1 MSEFSRRDMLSAAA
15 AGGMVAAAT
24 STDGLAEGQPPFGPT
39 PPVLAGAQLPSFRF
53 QLGAVAPK
61 SWNGGWAKEATVAE
75 FPVSEKLAGVLMSLN
90 PGGLRELHWHAN
102 AAEWAYVIKG
112 QCRVTTIN
120 PQGQSQIADFA
131 AGDVWYFPRGFGHSI
146 QGIGAEDCLFVLVF
160 DNGYFS
166 EFGTFSISD
175 WIGHTPP
182 EVLAKYF
189 GVPAS
194 TFANFPKSEVYIAKG
209 PVPPPLPTN
218 PAPGTLDRG
227 ALTHRYQLLAQR
239 PYTYS
244 GGTNRL
250 VSQRQFP
257 ISTTVTGALMQ
268 IKPGALREPH
278 WHPNADE
285 WQYYIS
291 GRARMGVF
299 GSHGRVRIEEF
310 NAGDVGYVPQGYG
323 HYIENIGNED
333 VELLIALNNGTY
345 ESISLADWIGANPPL
360 LLATNFEVPENT
372 FKDFQ
377 TQTGSSRGSCT
388 CPADTV
394 RRQSARRFG

>member
-1 MSEFSRRDMLSAAA
+1 
-15 AGGMVAAAT
+15 VT
-24 STDGLAEGQPPFGPT
+24 
-39 PPVLAGAQLPSFRF
+39 
-53 QLGAVAPK
+53 PK
-61 SWNGGWAKEATVAE
+61 SWDGGWAKEATVAQ
-75 FPVSEKLAGVLMSLN
+75 FPVSQAIAGVLMSLA

-120 PQGQSQIADFA
+120 PQGQSQMVDFN

-146 QGIGAEDCLFVLVF
+146 QGIGSEDCLFVLVF

-175 WIGHTPP
+175 WVGHIPP
-182 EVLAKYF
+182 EVLGKYF
-189 GVPAS
+189 GVPAA
-194 TFANFPKSEVYIAKG
+194 TFANFPKREVYIAKG
-209 PVPPPLPTN
+209 PVPPPLPAN
-218 PAPGTLDRG
+218 PAPGTLDNG
-227 ALTHRYQLLAQR
+227 SLTHRYRLLAQR
-239 PYTYS
+239 PDTYP

-291 GRARMGVF
+291 GRARLSVF
-299 GSHGRVRIEEF
+299 GSHGRVRTEEF

-323 HYIENIGNED
+323 HWIENIGNED

-345 ESISLADWIGANPPL
+345 ESISLADWIGANPHL

-377 TQTGSSRGSCT
+377 TRN
-388 CPADTV
+388 
-394 RRQSARRFG
+394 RFLVG